1 MNIISDDIMWD
12 FLYDI
17 LSNYKKEDPIASKLV
32 KLSCDYL
39 TNTYNGEIS
48 TEDICDSVL
57 ACFDYYNDYIK
68 EKNMQLK
75 QITKS
80 EYDMT
85 VLMLNAAI
93 GLILEERQ

>member
-1 MNIISDDIMWD
+1 MNVISDDKMWD

-17 LSNYKKEDPIASKLV
+17 LSNHKKEDPVTSKFV

-39 TNTYNGEIS
+39 TNEYDGELS

-57 ACFDYYNDYIK
+57 GCFDYYNDYVK

-85 VLMLNAAI
+85 ILMLNAAI